1 MSLSFISPSIEIL
14 IDLVVVVVSICFI
27 KSSNIR
33 GKFWSILLIVI
44 IIFHL
49 ITKITDLLFIG
60 PIDRFYYKSPNT
72 SRELLI
78 EIDKYTPVVGKR
90 LNIYEKYGIIFKRNI
105 IVQELLVFG
114 NPTINVKWETNEIA
128 RITIENDD
136 KKINIRADLNS
147 SN

>member
-14 IDLVVVVVSICFI
+14 IDLVVVVLSICFI

-49 ITKITDLLFIG
+49 ITKIIDLLFIG

-78 EIDKYTPVVGKR
+78 EIDKYTPVAGKR

-114 NPTINVKWETNEIA
+114 NPTIDVKWETNEIA